1 MTNQTPRPLLP
12 HLRLDDLLAELQSRL
27 QTVLDTRDRTHALLE
42 AVVAIGGHLELEVV
56 LRRIVE
62 AAVEL
67 VSARYGALGVVGE
80 GGRLV
85 EFVPVGLDE
94 SQIAAIDH
102 WPEGRGLLGK
112 LITDPRPLRLPDIA
126 AHPDSSGFPDGHPP
140 MRSFLG
146 VPVRIRDEVYGN
158 LYLTEKQGG
167 TDFDE
172 EDEALAKALAAA
184 AGVAIENARLYA
196 EARRQQQWLRA
207 NAEVTQR
214 LLSEAA
220 PAEVLA
226 LVTQHALEIS
236 GADLVALALPAG
248 NREQLVIEH
257 ASGQGAADALGL
269 ALPTQG
275 SASGIVMATGKP
287 LRRGELQR
295 PTSGWRP
302 WPASIWRLGPAVL
315 FPLGPAGDVRG
326 VLTAGRHQG
335 ALPLSPAAV
344 EMVTTF
350 AAQAGIGLELAE
362 HRRDVQ
368 RLALFE
374 DRDRIARDLH
384 DLVIQ
389 RLFATGMS
397 LQGATA
403 LMRDPEGARR
413 VEQAVDALDETIRD
427 IRSAI
432 FSLQSRGQDE
442 PLGVRGRILAV
453 VEEMTAPL
461 GFAPALRMA
470 GPIDTQVP
478 DHVADQLLAA
488 LREALANVAK
498 HAQASR
504 VDVTVEAGPDLVLMV
519 RDNGVGLT
527 ETTRR
532 SGLAN
537 LADRAGELGGTLRT
551 AAAEAAAPSWNGG
564 FRCALSDRGAP
575 VLNLPG
581 LQRPG
586 RHRPRPASGAPSR
599 AWRTATDT

>member
-1 MTNQTPRPLLP
+1 VEAHQPGPLLP
-12 HLRLDDLLAELQSRL
+12 HLRLDELLAELQTRL
-27 QTVLDTRDRTHALLE
+27 QAVLDARDRTHALLE

-67 VSARYGALGVVGE
+67 VSARYGALGVIGE
-80 GGRLV
+80 GGTLV

-94 SQIAAIDH
+94 SQIAGIAH

-112 LITDPRPLRLPDIA
+112 LITDPRPLRMPDIA
-126 AHPDSSGFPDGHPP
+126 AHPESSGFPEGHPP

-167 TDFDE
+167 AEFDD
-172 EDEALAKALAAA
+172 EDQALVQALAAA
-184 AGVAIENARLYA
+184 AGVAIENARLYS

-207 NAEVTQR
+207 NAEVTQQ
-214 LLSEAA
+214 LLSEAE
-220 PAEVLA
+220 PGEVLD
-226 LVTQHALEIS
+226 LVTQQALEIS
-236 GADLVALALPAG
+236 GADLVVLALPTG

-257 ASGQGAADALGL
+257 ASGQGAAQALGL
-269 ALPTQG
+269 VLPAHG
-275 SASGIVMATGKP
+275 SASGVVMASGKP
-287 LRRGELQR
+287 LAVESFSDDERVAPVAREHM
-295 PTSGWRP
+295 P
-302 WPASIWRLGPAVL
+302 LGPAVL
-315 FPLGPAGDVRG
+315 VPLGPAGNVRG

-335 ALPLSPAAV
+335 ALPLSPPAV
-344 EMVTTF
+344 EMVITF

-368 RLALFE
+368 RLVLFE

-403 LMRDPEGARR
+403 LMRDPESARR
-413 VEQAVDALDETIRD
+413 VQQAVDSLDETIRD

-432 FSLQSRGQDE
+432 FSLQSRGEDE

-453 VEEMTAPL
+453 VEQMTASL
-461 GFAPALRMA
+461 GFTPALRMA
-470 GPIDTQVP
+470 GAIDTQVP
-478 DHVADQLLAA
+478 DEIAEQMLPA

-498 HAQASR
+498 HANASR
-504 VDVTVEAGPDLVLMV
+504 ADVAVEAGPDLVLTV
-519 RDNGVGLT
+519 RDNGVGLRDT
-527 ETTRR
+527 GRR
-532 SGLAN
+532 SGLTN
-537 LADRAGELGGTLRT
+537 LAERAGELGGTLRT
-551 AAAEAAAPSWNGG
+551 GAGPNGG
-564 FRCALSDRGAP
+564 TELEWRVP
-575 VLNLPG
+575 LP
-581 LQRPG
+581 
-586 RHRPRPASGAPSR
+586 
-599 AWRTATDT
+599 

>member
-1 MTNQTPRPLLP
+1 MEAHPPGPLLP
-12 HLRLDDLLAELQSRL
+12 HLRLDELLAELQTRL
-27 QTVLDTRDRTHALLE
+27 QAVLDARDRTHALLE

-67 VSARYGALGVVGE
+67 VSARYGALGVIGE
-80 GGRLV
+80 GGTLV

-94 SQIAAIDH
+94 SQIAGIAH

-112 LITDPRPLRLPDIA
+112 LITDPRPLRMPDIA
-126 AHPDSSGFPDGHPP
+126 AHPESSGFPEGHPP

-167 TDFDE
+167 AEFDD
-172 EDEALAKALAAA
+172 EDQALVQALAAA
-184 AGVAIENARLYA
+184 AGVAIENARLYS

-207 NAEVTQR
+207 NAEVTQQ
-214 LLSEAA
+214 LLSEAE
-220 PAEVLA
+220 PGEVLD
-226 LVTQHALEIS
+226 LVTQQALEIS
-236 GADLVALALPAG
+236 GADLVVLALPTG

-257 ASGQGAADALGL
+257 ASGQGAAQALGL
-269 ALPTQG
+269 VLPAHG
-275 SASGIVMATGKP
+275 SASGIVMATGKSLAVECFSDDERVAP
-287 LRRGELQR
+287 VAREHM
-295 PTSGWRP
+295 P
-302 WPASIWRLGPAVL
+302 LGPAVL
-315 FPLGPAGDVRG
+315 VPLGPAGNVRG

-335 ALPLSPAAV
+335 ALPLSPPAV
-344 EMVTTF
+344 EMVITF

-368 RLALFE
+368 RLVLFE

-403 LMRDPEGARR
+403 LMRDPESARR
-413 VEQAVDALDETIRD
+413 VQQAVDSLDETIRD

-432 FSLQSRGQDE
+432 FSLQSRGEDE

-453 VEEMTAPL
+453 VEQMTASL
-461 GFAPALRMA
+461 GFTPALRMA
-470 GPIDTQVP
+470 GAIDTQVP
-478 DHVADQLLAA
+478 DEIAEQMLPA

-498 HAQASR
+498 HANASR
-504 VDVTVEAGPDLVLMV
+504 ADVAVEAGPDLVLTV
-519 RDNGVGLT
+519 RDNGVGLRDT
-527 ETTRR
+527 GRR
-532 SGLAN
+532 SGLTN
-537 LADRAGELGGTLRT
+537 LAERAGELGGTLRT
-551 AAAEAAAPSWNGG
+551 GAGPNGG
-564 FRCALSDRGAP
+564 TELEWRVP
-575 VLNLPG
+575 LP
-581 LQRPG
+581 
-586 RHRPRPASGAPSR
+586 
-599 AWRTATDT
+599 